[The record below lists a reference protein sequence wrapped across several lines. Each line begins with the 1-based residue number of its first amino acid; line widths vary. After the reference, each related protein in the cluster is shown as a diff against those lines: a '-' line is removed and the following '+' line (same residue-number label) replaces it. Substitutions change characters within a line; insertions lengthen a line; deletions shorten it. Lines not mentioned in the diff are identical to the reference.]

1 MLEVKQGRQPT
12 RKKQAGLASSMTLE
26 HNFGCGVP
34 NIKNAELASSAA
46 SEQDWMRCRHASL
59 PHTTGKEQRRKLELL
74 QPKKG
79 CAHEEKGSLAR
90 KQAGLTCSKASSRGG
105 GWLRSKAAPGKAV
118 AVRCATA
125 ALVQIIISATTS
137 IMGTLGLAL
146 TATGWPFSSVCMVA
160 HFALNTCITFKQVVG
175 CYSCHP
181 FVPSLTTVLA
191 VNDDHLIKTDIKS
204 QRWLIELQTTIPAP
218 STAYTHL
225 HRLSHQH
232 HTHTLNETA
241 SQPHPHLAPHKPYAL
256 KCTCTCTHREAKLTG
271 AQFQGTILYAYS
283 MEACSETCKDIQ
295 HPGKGAAILG
305 WQLISWGWRFAVH
318 NVLHVI
324 WLLPSRQPVRLKEM
338 CCIPGEAA
346 YLLTLALAC

>member
-1 MLEVKQGRQPT
+1 MCTDTSALQTSK
-12 RKKQAGLASSMTLE
+12 LSSL
-26 HNFGCGVP
+26 
-34 NIKNAELASSAA
+34 
-46 SEQDWMRCRHASL
+46 
-59 PHTTGKEQRRKLELL
+59 
-74 QPKKG
+74 
-79 CAHEEKGSLAR
+79 
-90 KQAGLTCSKASSRGG
+90 
-105 GWLRSKAAPGKAV
+105 
-118 AVRCATA
+118 
-125 ALVQIIISATTS
+125 
-137 IMGTLGLAL
+137 L
-146 TATGWPFSSVCMVA
+146 TALSK
-160 HFALNTCITFKQVVG
+160 LIT
-175 CYSCHP
+175 
-181 FVPSLTTVLA
+181 
-191 VNDDHLIKTDIKS
+191 
-204 QRWLIELQTTIPAP
+204 TTIPAP